1 MTRRDETAGPDRRLR
16 PDTPVSFGRRRGD
29 AVAGSGLAAVP
40 RPRDGT
46 APPAAPA
53 PTGWRDRLRLRPDET
68 VLRVVFGAML
78 VATVVVVGGDLLG
91 ISGTHPADA
100 ALPAE
105 EAEPARPFLPT
116 VSPVPPGGAQDA
128 DRNAQLSAAMR
139 FELGPD
145 GRLAAIGTITPGTAD
160 RLEQELALRGDYVR
174 TVVLDSP
181 GGSVRDAIAMGQLI
195 RSHGY
200 DTLVG
205 DGGYCASS
213 CPLVFSGGVARR
225 VSPNASV
232 GVHQVLSVSDG
243 PVDAAR
249 DMNEVQ
255 RVSAECQRHL
265 YEMGV
270 DPRVWMHAMETPF
283 ESLFYFAGED
293 MVELKLA
300 TAIEG

>member
-1 MTRRDETAGPDRRLR
+1 MPVGAPRSPAGWAERLR
-16 PDTPVSFGRRRGD
+16 R
-29 AVAGSGLAAVP
+29 
-40 RPRDGT
+40 
-46 APPAAPA
+46 
-53 PTGWRDRLRLRPDET
+53 RPDET

-105 EAEPARPFLPT
+105 EAGPARPFLPT

-145 GRLAAIGTITPGTAD
+145 GRLAAIGTITPGTAG
-160 RLEQELALRGDYVR
+160 RLEQELALRGDYVT

-200 DTLVG
+200 GTLVG

-213 CPLVFSGGVARR
+213 CPLVFAGGVTRR
-225 VSPNASV
+225 VSPDASV

-283 ESLFYFAGED
+283 ESLFYFAGEE